1 MVKPMARF
9 EHGGDV
15 YTHADAV
22 DFSANIN
29 PLGMPQVARDAIVAH
44 MEAFEAYPDSECRE
58 LRRAIAR
65 VEGTSYEHI
74 VCTAGAS
81 DLFQRICNVLRP
93 RLALV
98 TAPCFSG
105 YEEALEQAGA
115 HIVRHALREDDDF
128 GVTESLLRFTR
139 RDLGTRSVSPNA
151 SDVASGERNGSSM
164 LELGAG
170 PRGVTA
176 AGTPA
181 EQSAGTAAS
190 SAATRASVD
199 ESGVPDMLFLC
210 NPNNPTGLTLDR
222 GLLERVLDEARG
234 AGVTVVL
241 DECFLDFTGEPSAV
255 ELCSDHPNLIIARAF
270 TKMYAMAGLRVGYG
284 ICSDEEL
291 VVRLAGAGQP
301 WAVSGPAQVA
311 ATAALADSDWV
322 QRTRCYVDEQREL
335 LAGGL
340 RECGMRVIPG
350 RANYLLFQSGRA
362 LYEPLL
368 QRGFLIR
375 RCGNFQGLDESW
387 YRIAVRTATENE
399 AFLRALREVCA

>member
-1 MVKPMARF
+1 
-9 EHGGDV
+9 
-15 YTHADAV
+15 
-22 DFSANIN
+22 
-29 PLGMPQVARDAIVAH
+29 
-44 MEAFEAYPDSECRE
+44 
-58 LRRAIAR
+58 
-65 VEGTSYEHI
+65 
-74 VCTAGAS
+74 
-81 DLFQRICNVLRP
+81 
-93 RLALV
+93 
-98 TAPCFSG
+98 
-105 YEEALEQAGA
+105 
-115 HIVRHALREDDDF
+115 
-128 GVTESLLRFTR
+128 
-139 RDLGTRSVSPNA
+139 
-151 SDVASGERNGSSM
+151 
-164 LELGAG
+164 
-170 PRGVTA
+170 
-176 AGTPA
+176 
-181 EQSAGTAAS
+181 
-190 SAATRASVD
+190 
-199 ESGVPDMLFLC
+199 
-210 NPNNPTGLTLDR
+210 
-222 GLLERVLDEARG
+222 
-234 AGVTVVL
+234 
-241 DECFLDFTGEPSAV
+241 
-255 ELCSDHPNLIIARAF
+255 
-270 TKMYAMAGLRVGYG
+270 MYAMAGLRVGYG